1 VSVSNGNDTLRLILE
16 EEIAAHLL
24 HSGPLPQDP
33 RYAARVIVGEVM
45 RRLSDAGWRLE
56 HD

>member
-1 VSVSNGNDTLRLILE
+1 MSNGSDMLRLMLE
-16 EEIAAHLL
+16 EEIAAHVLQ
-24 HSGPLPQDP
+24 SGALPQDP
-33 RYAARVIVGEVM
+33 RYAARVIAGAVM

>member
-1 VSVSNGNDTLRLILE
+1 MTNGSDMLRLMLE
-16 EEIAAHLL
+16 EEIAVHVLQ
-24 HSGPLPQDP
+24 SGPLPQDP
-33 RYAARVIVGEVM
+33 RYAARVIAGAVM